1 MVISAVAYAFLQ
13 KERMR
18 PRVHGTL
25 TFPAVRAIVQEVF
38 TGLLFASRP
47 RYLVWLNEA
56 QAKYHLRI

>member
-1 MVISAVAYAFLQ
+1 L
-13 KERMR
+13 R
-18 PRVHGTL
+18 PPVDPAL

-47 RYLVWLNEA
+47 TYMRWLNEA